1 MELNISPEMQNE
13 MKGFRR
19 NDIRAL
25 LMYRARN
32 MDGIWATAPYLHN
45 NSVPNMYQLLL
56 PAAERDKRF
65 YVGSLQYDP
74 KVLGFVITKSADAFE
89 LRTNIT
95 GNSNAG
101 HEFRDGQRGKGIIGP
116 LLTDE
121 ERWAIIEYLKT
132 R

>member
-1 MELNISPEMQNE
+1 L
-13 MKGFRR
+13 
-19 NDIRAL
+19 
-25 LMYRARN
+25 
-32 MDGIWATAPYLHN
+32 
-45 NSVPNMYQLLL
+45 YQLLL
-56 PAAERDKRF
+56 PAAQRPKSF
-65 YVGSLQYDP
+65 YAGNLQYDP
-74 KVLGFVITKSADAFE
+74 KVLGFDTARSADGFE

-101 HEFRDGQRGKGIIGP
+101 HEFRDAPRGKGVIGP

>member
-1 MELNISPEMQNE
+1 MFS
-13 MKGFRR
+13 
-19 NDIRAL
+19 A
-25 LMYRARN
+25 
-32 MDGIWATAPYLHN
+32 
-45 NSVPNMYQLLL
+45 SL
-56 PAAERDKRF
+56 PAAQRDKRF
-65 YVGSLQYDP
+65 YVGNLQYDP
-74 KVLGFVITKSADAFE
+74 KVLGFDTARSLDAFE

-101 HEFRDGQRGKGIIGP
+101 HEFRDGPRGKGIIGP